1 MLGTTVTPQ
10 ASPEISRPLLR
21 LPEITLVWTVWLP
34 PVEVIRMPLL
44 PLAAMPAKASMP
56 AKVLSVLKPLA
67 VSATSMPLL
76 ALPPITLPSGM
87 TPPTWVLRD
96 EPSISTPS
104 CRWRRSLAL
113 SAPTPAKLA
122 RIVTWSELVTWM
134 PLPPLPLTT
143 L

>member
-10 ASPEISRPLLR
+10 ASPEISRPLFR

-44 PLAAMPAKASMP
+44 PLAAMPAKASVP

-104 CRWRRSLAL
+104 LPLATMLAL